1 MKNSQKIILKSLE
14 DTKKVAKEIANE
26 LETYIKTKS
35 LIIFLKGELGS
46 GKTTLTKE
54 ILKRLGIHEPVTSPT
69 FTIIEPYSI
78 KNKKIYH
85 MDLYRIENR
94 KELEVLGIE
103 EYLNENESMIFVEW
117 PEKGGDFF
125 NYCDLELKLNHV
137 DENSRELIYKNFKLL
152 NVENNIL
159 VCFNRCSLESSLNSS
174 EPKYRKV

>member
-117 PEKGGDFF
+117 PEKAGDFF

-137 DENSRELIYKNFKLL
+137 DENSRELIYKNFIK
-152 NVENNIL
+152 I
-159 VCFNRCSLESSLNSS
+159 
-174 EPKYRKV
+174 

>member
-94 KELEVLGIE
+94 KELEAVSYTHLRAHE
-103 EYLNENESMIFVEW
+103 T
-117 PEKGGDFF
+117 
-125 NYCDLELKLNHV
+125 
-137 DENSRELIYKNFKLL
+137 
-152 NVENNIL
+152 
-159 VCFNRCSLESSLNSS
+159 
-174 EPKYRKV
+174 

>member
-1 MKNSQKIILKSLE
+1 MKNSQKIILKSLD
-14 DTKKVAKEIANE
+14 DTRKIAKEIANE
-26 LETYIKTKS
+26 LENYIEIKS

-54 ILKRLGIHEPVTSPT
+54 ILKRLGIQESITSPT

-85 MDLYRIENR
+85 LDLYRIENR

-103 EYLNENESMIFVEW
+103 EYLNENKSMIFIEW

-125 NYCDLELKLNHV
+125 NYCDLEFKLNHI
-137 DENSRELIYKNFKLL
+137 DECSRELVYTNYIK
-152 NVENNIL
+152 I
-159 VCFNRCSLESSLNSS
+159 
-174 EPKYRKV
+174 

>member
-54 ILKRLGIHEPVTSPT
+54 ILKRLGIHEPITSPT

-78 KNKKIYH
+78 KNKTTGKSKRVVPI
-85 MDLYRIENR
+85 
-94 KELEVLGIE
+94 
-103 EYLNENESMIFVEW
+103 LNEIA
-117 PEKGGDFF
+117 
-125 NYCDLELKLNHV
+125 
-137 DENSRELIYKNFKLL
+137 
-152 NVENNIL
+152 
-159 VCFNRCSLESSLNSS
+159 
-174 EPKYRKV
+174 

>member
-54 ILKRLGIHEPVTSPT
+54 ILKRLGILEPVTSPT

-103 EYLNENESMIFVEW
+103 EYLNENESFRFHLDILQ
-117 PEKGGDFF
+117 
-125 NYCDLELKLNHV
+125 YLKL
-137 DENSRELIYKNFKLL
+137 LIPFDFRSYINPCDKF
-152 NVENNIL
+152 
-159 VCFNRCSLESSLNSS
+159 F
-174 EPKYRKV
+174 YF